1 MTRKSI
7 LSPFLGSLGIACFAA
22 SKYESK
28 ITSLEGEKWWGG
40 AVGLGSKMPFEGDL
54 RLFDLSAEN
63 LNNQNVPLLLFF
75 GGTVYL
81 E

>member
-1 MTRKSI
+1 MTHKTI
-7 LSPFLGSLGIACFAA
+7 CLLLLALLALPGFAG

-28 ITSLEGEKWWGG
+28 IASLEGEKWWGG

-63 LNNQNVPLLLFF
+63 LNNQNVPLLLSS
-75 GGTVYL
+75 